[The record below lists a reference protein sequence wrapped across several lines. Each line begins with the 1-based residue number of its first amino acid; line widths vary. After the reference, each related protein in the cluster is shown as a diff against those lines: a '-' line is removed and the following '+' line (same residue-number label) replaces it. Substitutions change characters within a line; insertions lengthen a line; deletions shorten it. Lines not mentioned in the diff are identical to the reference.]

1 LQSLEVSEM
10 LHAQL
15 TEKPAAS
22 STSSSS
28 SSDVS
33 DDIFVGSALPE
44 HIARFTADWSKADVT
59 TVSQSVVSL
68 YYAEILFVSAIL
80 ITIIIIFVMTSY
92 IPG

>member
-22 STSSSS
+22 SSSS

-33 DDIFVGSALPE
+33 DNIFVGSALPE

-80 ITIIIIFVMTSY
+80 ITIIFVITSY